1 MNYDP
6 EYLFNLASHA
16 AMEAGKVIM
25 QIYETGFDVDYKA
38 DDSPLTQADR
48 ASDNIISKVL
58 AETGIP
64 ILTEEDDANH
74 PYEEY
79 RSKWTQCWI
88 VDPLDGTKEFVKRN
102 GEFTVN
108 IALCAGG
115 LPVLGIVYAP
125 AKGLFYYAAKGRG
138 AWRWDITDI
147 HAALPGFDA
156 AMRLPLQPLPGVFT
170 IAGSRSHSSPE
181 TEQFVKAQQAR
192 FGEVEFLPSGS
203 SLKFCMVAEGRAHV
217 YPRFAP
223 TSEWDTA
230 AGHIIALESGA
241 NVRTWPQGNELRYN
255 RQNLLNPY
263 FIVTAAEID

>member
-1 MNYDP
+1 MNENPLYKSA
-6 EYLFNLASHA
+6 FTA
-16 AMEAGKVIM
+16 ALEAGKAILH
-25 QIYETGFDVDYKA
+25 IYNTAFEVDYKA
-38 DDSPLTQADR
+38 DNTPLTQADK
-48 ASDNIISKVL
+48 AADEIISRYL
-58 AETGIP
+58 APSGIP

-108 IALCAGG
+108 IALCENGT
-115 LPVLGIVYAP
+115 PVFGIVYAP
-125 AKGLFYYAAKGRG
+125 AKGLFYYTAKDEG
-138 AWRWDITDI
+138 AWFTHIADI
-147 HAALPGFDA
+147 HATPDFSTAQ
-156 AMRLPLQPLPGVFT
+156 RLPLQPLPEVFT

-181 TEQFVKAQQAR
+181 TEAYVNEQERR
-192 FGEVEFLPSGS
+192 FGRVDFLPSGS
-203 SLKFCMVAEGRAHV
+203 SLKFCLVAEGKAHV

-241 NVRTWPQGNELRYN
+241 QVGTWPDGGVLHYN
-255 RQNLLNPY
+255 RQNLLNPH
-263 FIVTAAEID
+263 FLVKAAEID

>member
-1 MNYDP
+1 MNENPLYKP
-6 EYLFNLASHA
+6 AFTA
-16 AMEAGKVIM
+16 AHEAGKAILH
-25 QIYETGFDVDYKA
+25 IYTTAFEVDYKA
-38 DDSPLTQADR
+38 DNTPLTQADK
-48 ASDNIISKVL
+48 AADEIISRYL
-58 AETGIP
+58 APSGIP

-108 IALCAGG
+108 IALCENGT
-115 LPVLGIVYAP
+115 PVFGIVYAP
-125 AKGLFYYAAKGRG
+125 AKGLFYYAAKGEG
-138 AWRWDITDI
+138 AWLVHIAHTQHSPDFTP
-147 HAALPGFDA
+147 AL
-156 AMRLPLQPLPGVFT
+156 RLPLQALPEVFT

-181 TEQFVKAQQAR
+181 TEQYVNMQQRR
-192 FGEVEFLPSGS
+192 FGRVDFLPSGS
-203 SLKFCMVAEGRAHV
+203 SLKFCLVAEGKAHA

-241 NVRTWPQGNELRYN
+241 RVSTWPDGGVLRYN
-255 RQNLLNPY
+255 RQNLINPH
-263 FIVTAAEID
+263 FLVTAAEID